1 MPTARGGRIRQAREA
16 DILRAAAAVFAAE
29 GFAGATMQGIAAAA
43 GLPKASLH
51 YYFRHKQALY
61 RAVLA
66 DLLHDWLAPADAL
79 AADRHPHD
87 ALGHYIT
94 EKMRLTAERPEASRL
109 FASEVLRGA
118 PEIGDLL
125 RTELRALVEDKVRV
139 IDGWKARGWIA
150 PDVDATHL
158 FFTVW
163 AATQTY
169 ADFDAQV
176 CAVLGVARLGP
187 DELQRATD
195 HVLRTVLRGCG
206 ITPPRPSSSR
216 TRGSTPALPRG
227 LQAWVPAC
235 AGMTE
240 QRRARGSARRNL
252 GKPQPGDRPG
262 WARAHRLN

>member
-1 MPTARGGRIRQAREA
+1 MTATTEAPPAPRGGRIRQAREA
-16 DILRAAAAVFAAE
+16 DILRAAAGVFAAE
-29 GFAGATMQGIAAAA
+29 GFAGATMQDIAAAA

-79 AADRHPHD
+79 TADRHPHD

-150 PDVDATHL
+150 LDVDATHL

-187 DELQRATD
+187 DDLQRATD

-206 ITPPRPSSSR
+206 VATPRHPRACEDPPQE
-216 TRGSTPALPRG
+216 TRSDA
-227 LQAWVPAC
+227 
-235 AGMTE
+235 
-240 QRRARGSARRNL
+240 
-252 GKPQPGDRPG
+252 
-262 WARAHRLN
+262 